1 MDLAIRRAL
10 VVAALAATLAAPATA
25 QSRLSLATF
34 DADALTTV
42 ETDAATGAPTFLAG
56 HLAAPTG
63 VPPADAAARFLA
75 ANAAVFGLTDPVVVR
90 GVETDPLGLTHVRV
104 QQTVGGVPV
113 FGGDAVVH
121 LDRAGGIYALSGHLR
136 PAEAAARTSAPA
148 VSADQAL
155 ASARADVQPA
165 AERRADELAAWTPD
179 AHLVWLPAADGALV
193 LAYHVRLYQ
202 DQPFP
207 ANWNV
212 FVDAATGAVIERWN
226 AIHTVAGP
234 ASPVAAAPA
243 SAPFLTAVD
252 AMMAPVTGSGT
263 SHYSG
268 TVSLPIDQVSA
279 SSFRLYDTTRGNGIR
294 TRSSNGGTSLPG
306 SDITSTTSSF
316 TSTTVRSGVDAHW
329 GAVQVYD
336 YFQGTHGRNS
346 YDGAGAALN
355 STVRYSTSYNNAFWN
370 GTYMVYGEGDGSTFS
385 PLVEL
390 DICAHELTHAVTE
403 RTAGLVY
410 NREPGALNESVS
422 DILAVMVDRDD
433 WWVGDRSYTPGT
445 SGDALRYMDTPTRG
459 SQPDHYANRLYPGTC
474 SPTQN
479 NDYCGV
485 HSNSGIPNHAAYLM
499 AAGGTKSGVTVAA
512 IGRADTER
520 IWYRALTT
528 YFTTSTTFAGARTGT
543 IQAATDLFGASSA
556 QVASVTNAWSA
567 VGVGGGTP
575 PPPAN
580 DTYEPNNT
588 TAQAY
593 AVASGTTYNSFI
605 ASSTDQDYYKVTAT
619 AAGTIAVTLGGAAGD
634 YDLYLLN
641 SAGTQ
646 VAASESGTSTESIS
660 YSASAAGTFYVR
672 VVGYNGV
679 FSTTDDYQVR
689 ATFPTGTTPTGQWY
703 TEARTYESAHNY
715 TNNLNTSV
723 TYSKPGA
730 TQVMVYFDRFELE
743 TNYDYVYLRDAG
755 GTARATYTGT
765 RAAFWSSAVTGSSV
779 TINFRTDGSVVRWG
793 WRVTQVAYFAN
804 GQLLGIEAPTGEP
817 LAEMPTPTP
826 SDPLVTAAA
835 KLFETALAGARPN
848 PSTGAATVA
857 FSLAEAAPVRVS
869 VVDVLG
875 REVAV
880 LADGPAEPGAHEA
893 TVRGLAPG
901 TYIVR
906 MDAAGER
913 FTRALTVVR

>member
-1 MDLAIRRAL
+1 MAFDPRRAL
-10 VVAALAATLAAPATA
+10 VAAALAVLLAAPSSA
-25 QSRLSLATF
+25 QSRLSLGTF
-34 DADALTTV
+34 DSSDLTVV
-42 ETDAATGAPTFLAG
+42 ETDAVTGAPVFLAG
-56 HLAAPTG
+56 RLAAPTG
-63 VPPADAAARFLA
+63 APPADAASRFLA
-75 ANAAVFGLTDPVVVR
+75 DNTAVFGLTEPVLVR
-90 GVETDPLGLTHVRV
+90 AVETDALGLTHVRV
-104 QQTVGGVPV
+104 QQTLGGVPV

-121 LDRAGGIYALSGHLR
+121 LDRAGAVYALSGHLR
-136 PAEAAARTSAPA
+136 PAESAARTAAPA
-148 VSADQAL
+148 LPPDAAL
-155 ASARADVQPA
+155 ASARADVRPA
-165 AERRADELAAWTPD
+165 AERPADDLAAWTPD
-179 AHLVWLPAADGALV
+179 AHLVWLPTADGALA

-234 ASPVAAAPA
+234 AAPVADAPTV
-243 SAPFLTAVD
+243 APFLDAVG

-268 TVSLPIDQVSA
+268 TVSLPIDQVS
-279 SSFRLYDTTRGNGIR
+279 STSFRLYDTTRGSGIR
-294 TRSSNGGTSLPG
+294 TRTANGGTTLPG

-336 YFQGTHGRNS
+336 YYLGTHGRNS
-346 YDGAGAALN
+346 YNGAGAALN

-370 GTYMVYGEGDGSTFS
+370 GTYMVYGEGNGSTFS

-403 RTAGLVY
+403 RTANLVY
-410 NREPGALNESVS
+410 NREPGALNEAVS
-422 DILAVMVDRDD
+422 DIFAVMVDRDD

-445 SGDALRYMDTPTRG
+445 AGDALRYMDTPTRG
-459 SQPDHYANRLYPGTC
+459 GQPDHYANRLYPGTC
-474 SPTQN
+474 TPTQS

-556 QVASVTNAWSA
+556 QVTSVSNAWTA
-567 VGVGGGTP
+567 VGVGGSTP
-575 PPPAN
+575 PPAT
-580 DTYEPNNT
+580 DTFEPNNT

-593 AVASGTTYNSFI
+593 AIASGTTYNSYI
-605 ASSTDQDYYKVTAT
+605 SSSTDQDYYALAVT
-619 AAGTIAVTLGGAAGD
+619 AAGTVAVTLGGAAGD

-646 VAASESGTSTESIS
+646 VASSTGSTSTESIS
-660 YSASAAGTFYVR
+660 YNATAAGTYYVR
-672 VVGYNGV
+672 VIGYNGV
-679 FSTTDDYQVR
+679 FSTSDDYQVR
-689 ATFPTGTTPTGQWY
+689 ATYPTGGGSTGQWY
-703 TEARTYESAHNY
+703 TEAASYQSAHNY

-743 TNYDYVYLRDAG
+743 TNYDFVYLRDAG

-765 RAAFWSSAVTGSSV
+765 RAAFWSSAINGSSV
-779 TINFRTDGSVVRWG
+779 TINFRTDGSVVGWG

-817 LAEMPTPTP
+817 LAEAPPASP
-826 SDPLVTAAA
+826 SDPLVAAAA
-835 KLFETALAGARPN
+835 KTFETALGGARPN
-848 PSTGAATVA
+848 PSTGTATVA
-857 FSLAEAAPVRVS
+857 FTLAEAAPVRVS

-880 LADGPAEPGAHEA
+880 LAEGVTAPGAHEA

-906 MDAAGER
+906 METAGER
-913 FTRALTVVR
+913 FTRPLTVVR